1 MRLSHCVLR
10 VLAVLAMNTCVTT
23 LLITILVATSSS
35 RLVWQYADDG
45 AALCNDFTRAGFF
58 HRQAG
63 SGGEQ
68 QKWVVFLESGSLCYS
83 SETCNRRYFQSH
95 IRDSYSTDVRGQNIF
110 GDFDTEMAWSETG
123 GAGQPLTGVVNPL
136 MTSLYCFRNERQY
149 FSESES
155 LSVEGTDILSSDCS
169 DNPTFCNHSHVL
181 VPYCSSDLWLGSDD
195 REGGLCDC
203 WDQECFSYNPTS
215 EDLQFTFRG
224 QTIFRSVLQTLHR
237 LYNLETASEIVLVGS
252 SAGGVGVLNSV
263 KWVKDT
269 FSNVSL
275 KVIVDSSWFINF
287 RGSIEREFGTVTE
300 TSGPNNFEDL
310 LEILGSNEACND
322 TRLGYPCCLSAEC
335 LLLERSRETGETFF
349 PRDVPVFALTS
360 IYDIFLL
367 ANSLSGLA
375 TVGDKLSSAGLALE
389 FTITL
394 GEYGGAMNE
403 SLIDT
408 AVGAV
413 RSDLQFSYFSTQCFQ
428 HIYLSSSSLREE
440 GKGLLGNDSIQL
452 SHRFATFR

>member
-1 MRLSHCVLR
+1 
-10 VLAVLAMNTCVTT
+10 MNTCVTT

-45 AALCNDFTRAGFF
+45 DALCNDFTRAGFF

-195 REGGLCDC
+195 REGGPCDC

-237 LYNLETASEIVLVGS
+237 LYNPETASEIVLVGS

-269 FSNVSL
+269 FNNVTL

-375 TVGDKLSSAGLALE
+375 TVGDQLSSAGLALQ

>member
-1 MRLSHCVLR
+1 MECSTL
-10 VLAVLAMNTCVTT
+10 VLAVIFVSGAFYSGSNAQLTWT
-23 LLITILVATSSS
+23 LT
-35 RLVWQYADDG
+35 DDG

-123 GAGQPLTGVVNPL
+123 EAGQPLTGVVNPL

-155 LSVEGTDILSSDCS
+155 LSVEGTDILSSDCR
-169 DNPTFCNHSHVL
+169 DNPTFCNHGHVL

-195 REGGLCDC
+195 REGGPCDC

-224 QTIFRSVLQTLHR
+224 QTIFHSVLQTLHR

-269 FSNVSL
+269 FNNVSL

-349 PRDVPVFALTS
+349 PRNVPVFALTS

-375 TVGDKLSSAGLALE
+375 TVNQPELNAASVAVQFIS
-389 FTITL
+389 TV
-394 GEYGGAMNE
+394 GEYGGSMTS

-408 AVGAV
+408 AISASRV
-413 RSDLQFSYFSTQCFQ
+413 DLGFTYFTTQCFQ
-428 HIYLSSSSLREE
+428 HIYLSTSSLHQLE
-440 GKGLLGNDSIQL
+440 GGLLGPAKIEIVGQV
-452 SHRFATFR
+452 AAFR